1 MFQFVSSISGFG
13 SMLSKASTDC
23 RVNAKIA
30 TVVDVSFNTRDSRF
44 IGDAECFL
52 ASVLG
57 GLDAHETLD
66 LDNEKMPQPGTVE
79 IWAEEVLWAVN
90 KKCRY

>member
-1 MFQFVSSISGFG
+1 MHFRLDMQSG
-13 SMLSKASTDC
+13 
-23 RVNAKIA
+23 
-30 TVVDVSFNTRDSRF
+30 DSRF

-90 KKCRY
+90 KKYRD